1 MVLVD
6 CDCGDTDHRY
16 PVQGKVYEMVE
27 QTGTGEEKR
36 TAWEMG
42 G

>member
-6 CDCGDTDHRY
+6 CDCGFTHRFY

-27 QTGTGEEKR
+27 QAPAGAEEGS
-36 TAWEMG
+36 AWKVG

>member
-6 CDCGDTDHRY
+6 CDCGGTHCFY

-27 QTGTGEEKR
+27 RAEAEQEKGEV
-36 TAWEMG
+36 WEMG